1 MNKVF
6 AGFLRV
12 RVWGLDFMFGVDGNV
27 GHAGEEMSI
36 LFFSGVGFLR
46 NI

>member
-27 GHAGEEMSI
+27 GHAGEP
-36 LFFSGVGFLR
+36 L
-46 NI
+46 